1 MFVLETSSSMGPANI
16 AKNLIMPRSHHL
28 IFCLLL
34 LLLHHHHGFSYPTG
48 KQVPLLRG
56 RGPVGPCL
64 CWKVVVPLGPAIIAK
79 KPHHAQEPSSHLLP
93 STTTSSSSSWPFLSH
108 AVLQVPLLRGRGPVG
123 PCLCWKVV
131 VPLGPAII
139 AKKPHHAQE
148 PSSHL
153 LPSTTTSSSSSWL
166 FLSHGPVPGGVPCL
180 FSLISLH
187 LLPCLL
193 ACGPYFSLLWRR
205 VYYSKTGP
213 SSEVFPLVN
222 MSLIFSLL
230 LVYPLIPVS
239 LPTLPRLISRSVPA
253 ARPACPLA
261 LTFTA
266 AWRYKC

>member
-1 MFVLETSSSMGPANI
+1 M
-16 AKNLIMPRSHHL
+16 
-28 IFCLLL
+28 
-34 LLLHHHHGFSYPTG
+34 
-48 KQVPLLRG
+48 PLLRG

-64 CWKVVVPLGPAIIAK
+64 CWKVMVSGSRHHRQE
-79 KPHHAQEPSSHLLP
+79 PHSAQEPSSHLLP
-93 STTTSSSSSWPFLSH
+93 CS
-108 AVLQVPLLRGRGPVG
+108 
-123 PCLCWKVV
+123 
-131 VPLGPAII
+131 I
-139 AKKPHHAQE
+139 
-148 PSSHL
+148 
-153 LPSTTTSSSSSWL
+153 TSSSSSWL

-205 VYYSKTGP
+205 VYYIKTGP

-239 LPTLPRLISRSVPA
+239 LPSLPRLISRSVPA

-261 LTFTA
+261 LAFTA
-266 AWRYKC
+266 WRLQVLVVPCKLGHHPSR